1 MSLSTAPMPDDPT
14 LQAIL
19 YGPLVLAARM
29 GKAGLG
35 PDNLRAG
42 PTRPRTVP
50 EYHGDGLPT
59 PVLTGAAPW
68 VRPGAPGSLT
78 FQTTGPGERR
88 ELVPLHRLFDER
100 YAVYFRVP
108 S

>member
-1 MSLSTAPMPDDPT
+1 VHRRVQHRAGSARV
-14 LQAIL
+14 
-19 YGPLVLAARM
+19 GP
-29 GKAGLG
+29 AGRA
-35 PDNLRAG
+35 DNLRAG

-59 PVLTGAAPW
+59 PALTGAAPW
-68 VRPGAPGSLT
+68 VRADAAGSLT

-100 YAVYFRVP
+100 YAVYFKVP
-108 S
+108 AP